1 MTTIAIP
8 IEEKI
13 QTELEQYAKEQ
24 NLTTEQVLAKIIM
37 QFVFEARM
45 RAFRKIMQPL
55 AQKAGFNSEEDILT
69 MN

>member
-24 NLTTEQVLAKIIM
+24 NLTTEEVLERIVK
-37 QFVFEARM
+37 QFILEARIK
-45 RAFRKIMQPL
+45 AFRKIMQPL
-55 AQKAGFNSEEDILT
+55 AEKAGYFSEDDILRI
-69 MN
+69 N